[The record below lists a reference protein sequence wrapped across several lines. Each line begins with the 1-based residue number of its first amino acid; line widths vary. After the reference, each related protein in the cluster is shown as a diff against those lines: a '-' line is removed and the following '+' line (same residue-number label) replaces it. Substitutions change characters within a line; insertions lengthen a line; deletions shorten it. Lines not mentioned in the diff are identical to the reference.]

1 MFGQLAPVQ
10 VDQVVV
16 RDPFHEVNSKPAPFT
31 LLGAFGRHETGK
43 VRTRPL
49 HEPARL
55 GRVACATPRHATMAA
70 QGPMV
75 SDPEW
80 LRMEGNFLICA
91 SISAP
96 RPQFVA
102 EGVESDQ

>member
-1 MFGQLAPVQ
+1 
-10 VDQVVV
+10 
-16 RDPFHEVNSKPAPFT
+16 
-31 LLGAFGRHETGK
+31 
-43 VRTRPL
+43 
-49 HEPARL
+49 
-55 GRVACATPRHATMAA
+55 MAA